1 MKDLLSFD
9 AGDATIRPF
18 ARCILWPSS
27 AASLARS
34 GPVGETLATWSVLD
48 SDGAFGG
55 IKEYR

>member
-9 AGDATIRPF
+9 AGDATNSPI
-18 ARCILWPSS
+18 ARCTLWPFS
-27 AASLARS
+27 AASLAPF
-34 GPVGETLATWSVLD
+34 GPVGETLATWSVLV